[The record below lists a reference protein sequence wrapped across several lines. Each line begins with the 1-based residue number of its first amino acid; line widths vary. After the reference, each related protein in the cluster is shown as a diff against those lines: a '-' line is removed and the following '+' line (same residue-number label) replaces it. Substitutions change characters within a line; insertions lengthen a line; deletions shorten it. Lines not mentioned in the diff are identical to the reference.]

1 MHKYNYLIKS
11 IRGDGETGPQKEKI
25 MKKITV
31 EGKMFYIFTMA
42 CGHEVKVREG
52 FVKCFPGAFKNFETK
67 PCAKCAGVEPE
78 KVEIIY

>member
-1 MHKYNYLIKS
+1 
-11 IRGDGETGPQKEKI
+11 

-31 EGKMFYIFTMA
+31 EGKSFCVFTMA
-42 CGHEVKVREG
+42 CGHEVKVRES

-67 PCAKCAGVEPE
+67 PCAKCAVVEPE

>member
-1 MHKYNYLIKS
+1 
-11 IRGDGETGPQKEKI
+11 

-31 EGKMFYIFTMA
+31 EGKSFCIFAMA
-42 CGHEVKVREG
+42 CGHEVKVRES

-67 PCAKCAGVEPE
+67 PCAKCAGAAPE